1 MSLHSAD
8 RWVLGEEH
16 TTTRRLTSSAR
27 QRALK
32 ASVTRRGHP
41 SGRLVCSF
49 VLATLVHAG
58 IVRLP
63 LPVFPPPPP
72 QPTMIELV
80 PDALSSP
87 VDTQSA
93 LTNEDLQQLRTFH
106 DAVVGRAAALE
117 QTLAAA
123 LERQAAVEVA
133 RQQHLATLE
142 AERTALQSHVIDLQ
156 QHMTELTAAQAEL
169 AAQLAAER
177 ERAAALERQLQEQT
191 RAKEAELSS
200 LRGAYD
206 RLVASLQ
213 GEIAQ
218 KEIALHQVKEKLVVT
233 ILDRVLFPSG
243 QATLTPEGRQIMQ
256 KVGAILAK
264 VTDRRILIEGHTDN
278 VPIGPTLSQQYPTN
292 WELSTARATEV
303 VKYLITEAQLPPHRL
318 SAVGRADTAPVASN
332 ESEEGRKQNRRI
344 EIILLP
350 PDDLLHGSVGS
361 S

>member
-8 RWVLGEEH
+8 RWVLGGED
-16 TTTRRLTSSAR
+16 TTTQRLTLSAR
-27 QRALK
+27 RRVTA
-32 ASVTRRGHP
+32 ASVTRRGH
-41 SGRLVCSF
+41 SHGHLVCSF
-49 VLATLVHAG
+49 ALATLVHAG

-72 QPTMIELV
+72 TIELV
-80 PDALSSP
+80 LE
-87 VDTQSA
+87 DTPLHVETRSA
-93 LTNEDLQQLRTFH
+93 PKNEDLQRLRTFH
-106 DAVVGRAAALE
+106 DAVIGRAAALE

-123 LERQAAVEVA
+123 LEQQAAVETA

-142 AERTALQSHVIDLQ
+142 AERAALQSHVADLQ
-156 QHMTELTAAQAEL
+156 QHMTELTTAQAEL

-200 LRGAYD
+200 LKGAYD

-218 KEIALHQVKEKLVVT
+218 KEIALHQAKEKLVVT

-256 KVGAILAK
+256 KVGTILAK
-264 VTDRRILIEGHTDN
+264 VTIDRRILIEGHTDN

-332 ESEEGRKQNRRI
+332 ETEEGRKQNRRI

-350 PDDLLHGSVGS
+350 PDDLLHGSIGS
-361 S
+361 W